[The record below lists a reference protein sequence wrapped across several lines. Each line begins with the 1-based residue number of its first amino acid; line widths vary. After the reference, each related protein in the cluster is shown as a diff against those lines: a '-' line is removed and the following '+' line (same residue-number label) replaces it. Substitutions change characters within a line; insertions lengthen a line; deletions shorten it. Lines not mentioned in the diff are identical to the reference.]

1 MLPSA
6 PAVLAGPT
14 SPAAPFN
21 FAKIRHAGHRR
32 TAPSNNPRKTV
43 AKNSGPLSC
52 PVLNAPAI
60 PADTLSAGRAHKT
73 AHAPRQRLAQAGA
86 GSPRQVGVPRC
97 RASLDFFSSFTGS
110 PQALPAANPALPD
123 AATRRVA
130 GRAVALRAT
139 AANHPT
145 RRQQSA
151 LFMPPSGGF
160 GGHGQEKRGSARV
173 ETRARMRNPTHHPL
187 GTPAGFRVCRLLARG
202 AARTHTPNPA
212 PDGGQIPPRQLGC
225 SGRTPYGH
233 CNRSSCLPW
242 QNVAASQTGRARR
255 PDLTPRACQAA
266 CRFMEGRFRS
276 APPRSAMCRLCS
288 GPGIRFAGY

>member
-60 PADTLSAGRAHKT
+60 PADTLSAGRPHKT

-173 ETRARMRNPTHHPL
+173 ETRARMRNPTHPPPWNP
-187 GTPAGFRVCRLLARG
+187 GRIPCVSSSRARRG
-202 AARTHTPNPA
+202 QKTHTESRPRWR
-212 PDGGQIPPRQLGC
+212 PDSATSARLT
-225 SGRTPYGH
+225 GRTPYGH

-242 QNVAASQTGRARR
+242 QNVAAFQTGRARC
-255 PDLTPRACQAA
+255 PKVGHVPPLL
-266 CRFMEGRFRS
+266 RS
-276 APPRSAMCRLCS
+276 GNPLRWIP
-288 GPGIRFAGY
+288 GPSQ